1 MSTEEFSMNRA
12 RRVFTAEFKINA
24 VNLVLNEH
32 RKPAEVARSLN
43 CQATREL
50 PPLNDTVLPPFRE
63 VL

>member
-1 MSTEEFSMNRA
+1 MNRA

>member
-50 PPLNDTVLPPFRE
+50 PPFKRHSIAPL
-63 VL
+63 